1 MMSDND
7 LSLITQLSKG
17 KTITYNFYATL
28 LPPFLSKRRTATFE
42 ANSSGQHLQLFN
54 KKVNIN
60 SGKRVVWDA
69 QSKNYKL
76 LLHRY

>member
-1 MMSDND
+1 MAI
-7 LSLITQLSKG
+7 LLIV
-17 KTITYNFYATL
+17 
-28 LPPFLSKRRTATFE
+28 LSKRRTATFE

-54 KKVNIN
+54 EKVNIN